1 MTTTLNPP
9 SDFLASE
16 LASHDWI
23 RNLPQSEKNKLA
35 ELLLDG
41 TAIANGNPLTATELK
56 LTLEETYYRLY
67 SLEAA
72 LQTAYQAFPQVC
84 EAPIAN
90 AVETVKLIAGLVCS
104 EAERLDLLTHR
115 L

>member
-1 MTTTLNPP
+1 
-9 SDFLASE
+9 

-41 TAIANGNPLTATELK
+41 TAIANANPLTATELK
-56 LTLEETYYRLY
+56 LTLEEIYYRLY
-67 SLEAA
+67 SLEAV
-72 LQTAYQAFPQVC
+72 LETAYQAFPQVC
-84 EAPIAN
+84 DPAIGN
-90 AVETVKLIAGLVCS
+90 AVETVKLVARLVCA